1 MLQAIEFLTIDGFV
15 LVGFIS
21 VFGYVAIDSFEN
33 EICGIWKE
41 NEIVYSNEL
50 TRPIFY
56 RTGETLN

>member
-1 MLQAIEFLTIDGFV
+1 MLQAIEFLTIDGVV

-33 EICGIWKE
+33 ESCGIWNV

>member
-1 MLQAIEFLTIDGFV
+1 MLQAIEFLTIEGFV

-21 VFGYVAIDSFEN
+21 TLGYVAIDSFEN

-56 RTGETLN
+56 RTGEGLN